1 MKKKLTIAAAAT
13 VLAAIVSVV
22 AAGPN
27 GYDAARTTQGIAAA
41 LPDYEI
47 IASVRAL
54 GYYPTTPAFR
64 RGPFYV
70 LHARD
75 AYGTKMRV
83 VADAQLGDIV
93 SIRQVFVP
101 RYDAGPRIIHVPQ
114 PGERGNTATPPASRK

>member
-1 MKKKLTIAAAAT
+1 MKNRLIIGVTVAIIAGAASFV
-13 VLAAIVSVV
+13 VLAGQKNSEPAH
-22 AAGPN
+22 APE
-27 GYDAARTTQGIAAA
+27 RLAA

-64 RGPFYV
+64 RGAYYV
-70 LHARD
+70 LHAED
-75 AYGTKMRV
+75 AYGSKLRV

-93 SIRQVFVP
+93 SVRQVFLP

-114 PGERGNTATPPASRK
+114 PGEGASPPSGRK